1 MFNVLKVRLYPN
13 KEQEVAL
20 VKSFGCCRLVW
31 NYYLE
36 KTNNQYKETGK
47 GLNYCEM
54 AKDLTQLKKLPD
66 YLFLQEATAATLQ
79 QSLKNLESAF
89 KNFFQ
94 KRAKFPKFKSKHK
107 KQSIRYPESCSIK
120 GNGVKLP
127 KLGIV
132 KARIPKTISSKIKSV
147 TVSKTSTDKY
157 FAAILFET
165 DDLTL
170 NKTGKISGIDLGLTS
185 LVTVFDGETYRKVDP
200 IKPTRK
206 YAQRLRRRQQTLS
219 RKTKGSNNRKK
230 QVKRVAKVHEK
241 IANTRQDF
249 LHKISRELVDEN
261 QVIVVENLCIKGLAR
276 TKLAK
281 SVLDAGFGM
290 LLNFLGYKLEREGG
304 KLIEV
309 DRFFPSTKLCNCCKF
324 KNNSLNLSIREWVCP
339 NCQTHHDRDE
349 NAAKNIREEGIR
361 ILSTNTVGHTGI
373 EACGED
379 VRLVAAC
386 CKKHSSVK
394 QESPVE
400 RVSLTGEC
408 QFKVVLPSGRRFE
421 CWLQISLTNL
431 NP

>member
-1 MFNVLKVRLYPN
+1 LLK
-13 KEQEVAL
+13 
-20 VKSFGCCRLVW
+20 
-31 NYYLE
+31 
-36 KTNNQYKETGK
+36 
-47 GLNYCEM
+47 
-54 AKDLTQLKKLPD
+54 
-66 YLFLQEATAATLQ
+66 
-79 QSLKNLESAF
+79 
-89 KNFFQ
+89 
-94 KRAKFPKFKSKHK
+94 
-107 KQSIRYPESCSIK
+107 PESQK
-120 GNGVKLP
+120 
-127 KLGIV
+127 
-132 KARIPKTISSKIKSV
+132 ISSKIKSV

-206 YAQRLRRRQQTLS
+206 YAQRLRRRQQSLS

-249 LHKISRELVDEN
+249 LHKISRKLVDEN

>member
-1 MFNVLKVRLYPN
+1 MLDVLKVRLYPN
-13 KEQEVAL
+13 KEQQTAL
-20 VKSFGCCRLVW
+20 AKSFGCCRFVW

-36 KTNNQYKETGK
+36 KTNTQHKETGK
-47 GLNYCEM
+47 GLSYFDM
-54 AKDLTQLKKLPD
+54 AKDLTQLKKQPD
-66 YLFLQEATAATLQ
+66 YLFLKEATASALQ

-94 KRAKFPKFKSKHK
+94 KRARFPKFKSKHK
-107 KQSIRYPESCSIK
+107 KQSIRYPESCSIR
-120 GNGVKLP
+120 GNGLKLP

-147 TVSKTSTDKY
+147 TVFKTSTDKY

-165 DDLTL
+165 DDSNA

-185 LVTVFDGETYRKVDP
+185 LVTVFDGETYTKVDP

-206 YAQRLRRRQQTLS
+206 YAKRLRRRQQALS

-241 IANTRQDF
+241 IANTRVDF
-249 LHKISRELVDEN
+249 LHKLSRKLVDEN
-261 QVIVVENLCIKGLAR
+261 VETRHGASVLVVEDLCVKGLAR

-290 LLNFLGYKLEREGG
+290 LINFLNYKLEREGG

-309 DRFFPSTKLCNCCKF
+309 DRFFPSTKLCHCCQF
-324 KNNSLNLSIREWVCP
+324 KNNSLNLSVREWVCP
-339 NCQTHHDRDE
+339 NCQTHQDRDE

-361 ILSTNTVGHTGI
+361 ILATNTVGHTEI
-373 EACGED
+373 QACGED
-379 VRLVAAC
+379 VRLISAC
-386 CKKHSSVK
+386 TEKHSSVK
-394 QESPVE
+394 QESPV
-400 RVSLTGEC
+400 TA
-408 QFKVVLPSGRRFE
+408 
-421 CWLQISLTNL
+421 
-431 NP
+431 

>member
-94 KRAKFPKFKSKHK
+94 KRARFPKFKSKHK

-132 KARIPKTISSKIKSV
+132 KARIPKKISSKIKSV

-206 YAQRLRRRQQTLS
+206 YAQRLRRRQQSLS

-249 LHKISRELVDEN
+249 LHKISRKLVDEN